1 MSAGAGAN
9 AIHVRAARAE
19 DAAELARLSG
29 QLGYPSTMEKIRE
42 RLARIEA
49 DTSSVVFVAE
59 SADGIVAWTQLILE
73 NILELGT
80 QVEVVALVVDER
92 SRRTGAGRQL
102 MEHAEEWGRER
113 GCRWVSV
120 RSNVKRAVAH
130 AFYEGVGFEHIK
142 TQKTFRKK
150 IGTTK

>member
-1 MSAGAGAN
+1 MGAGAGTKELR
-9 AIHVRAARAE
+9 VRAARME

-29 QLGYPSTMEKIRE
+29 QLGYPSTVEMIRE
-42 RLARIEA
+42 RLEKIERDA
-49 DTSSVVFVAE
+49 SSVVIVAE
-59 SADGIVAWTQLILE
+59 NENGIAAWTQLIVE

-80 QVEVVALVVDER
+80 QVEVVALVVDENL
-92 SRRTGAGRQL
+92 RRNGAGRRL
-102 MEHAEEWGRER
+102 MEHAEKWGRER
-113 GCRWVSV
+113 GCGWVSV

-150 IGTTK
+150 IG